1 MHPNTPQTP
10 QATHAAMPT
19 LAATTANV
27 VLLPRPGRLLRLPP
41 VQERTGLGKSSIY
54 AAMAAGTFP
63 TPVRLG
69 TRGVAW
75 REEEIDAWIQSRQT
89 AEIRPVIK
97 KSREGQ

>member
-1 MHPNTPQTP
+1 MHPTASTPQH
-10 QATHAAMPT
+10 HAAMLTAPT
-19 LAATTANV
+19 
-27 VLLPRPGRLLRLPP
+27 RPARLLRLPP

-97 KSREGQ
+97 KSREGQQ